1 MNYKELV
8 SNATQEVINILK
20 ENSAQPSFVSA
31 SSEVNIAGKTIVF
44 LLPNIDI
51 NIASFTSLLAEF
63 KKRNTIKAFF
73 PKFARTTDNV
83 SVRDLGIEINY
94 IDYANVQNA
103 KALTGDIFIVPVNNE
118 NFLRK
123 IAKFDKSNASTA
135 CIAQALAMNSK
146 VFLIPSGDYAPSET
160 IKKEIEKTKAVLGD
174 ILEVKKSFVSQ
185 ITRPTVQDNSV
196 YETAKKQ
203 LTTSN
208 AGSNNS
214 DEKDCL
220 SCTTHDCISKCL
232 SKVDVIMKNGANRVA
247 STLNMKDIPINL
259 ASYIDHTL
267 LKPEATEAQVT
278 TLCVEARKYVFASV
292 CINPHFVPL
301 AARLL
306 KGSEVKVCTVIG
318 FPLGATTTETKVCET
333 KKAIADGAHEIDMVI
348 NVSALKSKDFSK
360 VEDDIRQVVKACD
373 GKILKVILE
382 TALLTKEEKIK
393 ACELSVKAGAD
404 FVKTSTGFGPGGATE
419 EDIALMRHVVG
430 PNLGVKASGGI
441 RDTATTLAMLKAGA
455 TRVGASASV
464 AIVNNAAPVADKGSK
479 Y

>member
-8 SNATQEVINILK
+8 SNATREVMNILK
-20 ENSAQPSFVSA
+20 ETSAQTSFVSS
-31 SSEVNIAGKTIVF
+31 SSEVNVSGKTIVF
-44 LLPNIDI
+44 LLPNIDV
-51 NIASFTSLLAEF
+51 NITSFTSLLSEF
-63 KKRNTIKAFF
+63 KKRNTVKAFF
-73 PKFARTTDNV
+73 PKFARSTENV
-83 SVRDLGIEINY
+83 AVRDLGIEINY
-94 IDYANVQNA
+94 TDYANVQNA
-103 KALTGDIFIVPVNNE
+103 KAITGDIFIVPVNNE

-123 IAKFDKSNASTA
+123 ISKFDKSNASTA
-135 CIAQALAMNSK
+135 CVVQALAMNNK

-160 IKKEIEKTKAVLGD
+160 IKKDIEKTKAVLGD

-185 ITRPTVQDNSV
+185 ITRPVVKDNSV
-196 YETAKKQ
+196 YETAKNQ
-203 LTTSN
+203 LTSAN
-208 AGSNNS
+208 IGSNSS
-214 DEKDCL
+214 DKECL
-220 SCTTHDCISKCL
+220 TCTTHDCISRCL

-247 STLNMKDIPINL
+247 SNLNMKDIPINL

-278 TLCVEARKYVFASV
+278 TLCVEARNYVFASV

-301 AARLL
+301 ASRLL
-306 KGSEVKVCTVIG
+306 KGSAVKVCTVIG

-348 NVSALKSKDFSK
+348 NVSALKSKDFDK

-404 FVKTSTGFGPGGATE
+404 FVKTSTGFGPSGATE